1 MAVQQES
8 VTIVQII
15 SLPVSF
21 LSLAR
26 ASVVADEVF
35 HYDDRRNNELN
46 MKNEL
51 VHFAKHILVLSSR
64 LFAAAL
70 VTVMARRLFQNYFCQ
85 LYHFIAS
92 FVMFFIYGIHRYCGI
107 NKFSVSCTH
116 HSVGC
121 SCTGYKLS
129 VINLHSVGCTHS
141 SVAVSCNYLQCRLYT
156 LLSRYSVDCT
166 HYSITCKIYSV
177 SCSQNSVG
185 CTHYSV
191 GCKYL
196 LCRLQ
201 IFTLSVVNIYS
212 DGCTPYSDGCV
223 HNCLSVMYIT
233 LSVVRTT
240 LLVVTLSVINIY
252 VVGCRDLLSRLYA
265 LLCQLRT
272 LLCRLCTLLMLGCKH
287 YSVGCV
293 HYPVSCTH
301 DSVGCVRYS
310 VSCTYY
316 SVGCKDLLCWL

>member
-1 MAVQQES
+1 M
-8 VTIVQII
+8 
-15 SLPVSF
+15 
-21 LSLAR
+21 
-26 ASVVADEVF
+26 
-35 HYDDRRNNELN
+35 
-46 MKNEL
+46 
-51 VHFAKHILVLSSR
+51 
-64 LFAAAL
+64 
-70 VTVMARRLFQNYFCQ
+70 
-85 LYHFIAS
+85 
-92 FVMFFIYGIHRYCGI
+92 
-107 NKFSVSCTH
+107 
-116 HSVGC
+116 
-121 SCTGYKLS
+121 S

-141 SVAVSCNYLQCRLYT
+141 SVPVSCKYLQCRLYT

-166 HYSITCKIYSV
+166 HYSITCIYSV

-223 HNCLSVMYIT
+223 HKCLSVMYIT

-265 LLCQLRT
+265 LLYEGISMTKFNNLKVKRVESNLKYT
-272 LLCRLCTLLMLGCKH
+272 ESKLVKKKKPR
-287 YSVGCV
+287 
-293 HYPVSCTH
+293 
-301 DSVGCVRYS
+301 
-310 VSCTYY
+310 
-316 SVGCKDLLCWL
+316 